1 MDTGKTIGYR
11 IVSCKERSFEAK
23 LHPAEKVSGADVS
36 FQYGCSINV
45 VPANRLSITIIS
57 TILVK
62 GELGIKLESE
72 TIFEFTPF
80 DTAFDTSVS
89 GRIVDRIG
97 IMPTLFGLSYS
108 STRGMMAIRTAG
120 TPLQAFPLPIVNAVD
135 VTQRMLQQSGK

>member
-23 LHPAEKVSGADVS
+23 SLLAEKFSGADVS

-45 VPANRLSITIIS
+45 VTADRLSITIIS

-62 GELGIKLESE
+62 GELGLKLESE
-72 TIFEFTPF
+72 TVFEFSPF
-80 DTAFDTSVS
+80 DSVFDISS
-89 GRIVDRIG
+89 NGRITDRIG

-108 STRGMMAIRTAG
+108 STRGMVAIRTAG
-120 TPLQAFPLPIVNAVD
+120 TYLESFPLPIVDAID
-135 VTQRMLQQSGK
+135 VTKKMMQQS